1 MQGLKEYQDNADG
14 VLIERFVAQHSTLV
28 KKIAL
33 HLKKKLPSYIE
44 LDDLLQSGIVGLL
57 ESKRTY
63 KQDMGAS
70 FETYASIR
78 IRGSIID
85 SLRKNS
91 WISRD
96 AVKNMRRIST
106 VISEIEQRNQR
117 QATTDEIIEH
127 LGVSVED
134 YFKMTQEINVYHTIK
149 FDEINIE
156 KISTEDDVNPENI
169 LLHENM
175 KANLQAILPT
185 LPEKEQIVLS
195 LYYVEEF
202 TLKQIAEVLDLTEAR
217 ICQLHAQAIAR
228 VRHKM
233 NIK

>member
-1 MQGLKEYQDNADG
+1 MQGVKAYQDNADG
-14 VLIERFVAQHSTLV
+14 VLLERFVAQHSTLV

-33 HLKKKLPSYIE
+33 HLKKKLPSHIE

-57 ESKRTY
+57 EAKRSY
-63 KQDMGAS
+63 KQGMGAS

-96 AVKNMRRIST
+96 AAKNMRRISL

-117 QATTDEIIEH
+117 QATMDEIIER
-127 LGVSVED
+127 LGVSADD

-149 FDEINIE
+149 LDEMNIE
-156 KISTEDDVNPENI
+156 KIATENDINPENI
-169 LLHENM
+169 LQHENM
-175 KANLQAILPT
+175 KAHLQAVLPT
-185 LPEKEQIVLS
+185 LPEKEQVVLS

-228 VRHKM
+228 VRNKM
-233 NIK
+233 DIK